1 MENKISLEIG
11 MYKKGVKANFKSTG
25 GITLITLVITI
36 ILLIILA
43 GVVINISL
51 GENGIFRRAKEAKDM
66 YINAQIAEE
75 ENINKISDELV
86 NMEFGNTGE
95 SQNPTIKPGESGY
108 EGGKYN
114 APYIPKGFK
123 HIEGTWNTGYT
134 IIGETSSVGNEFVW
148 VPCVLTEEEKQEAQ
162 NNGDTVQIFQ
172 KITTGKYI
180 VSGMTI
186 TGDTPEAEYI
196 RTSVGNYGGFYIAKY
211 EAGIPGITQS
221 VITDHNTSTSGNILP
236 VSKPNVGVWN
246 FINRTDALS
255 LSNKM
260 INYEETGVHS
270 TLISGA
276 AWDTTLNW
284 ITNTVDNTYAED
296 SENKGNYSGTISQT
310 SSNFSTAYLKNN
322 IYDMAGNMSE
332 WTTENGIYNGNNYL
346 INRGGMFETNGTEM
360 PAAYRNVYIDNGG
373 YGISFRPVIYK

>member
-123 HIEGTWNTGYT
+123 HTEGTWNTGYT

-172 KITTGKYI
+172 IKDTGKYLA
-180 VSGMTI
+180 VSGSTI
-186 TGDTPEAEYI
+186 KGDEPEAENI
-196 RTSVGNYGGFYIAKY
+196 KISVGNYGGFYIAKY
-211 EAGIPGITQS
+211 EAGIPGTTQS

-246 FINRTDALS
+246 FITRADSIA

-322 IYDMAGNMSE
+322 IYDMAGNVWE
-332 WTTENGIYNGNNYL
+332 WSTELGTANNSDCL
-346 INRGGMFETNGTEM
+346 FLRRRGLQ
-360 PAAYRNVYIDNGG
+360 
-373 YGISFRPVIYK
+373 